1 MPLPDATWTAVSGIS
16 KNESHNVATLFNNI
30 KECWATL
37 WDSFFEMPETAIQVA
52 SGSGIDVYHEATR
65 YPYSAYIHKV
75 IERVLPFTDVIKT
88 LRGGKYPVYL
98 NYVPTHSDYVVQ
110 ATENFPTDYFWW
122 LSPKI
127 PYYESKG
134 KWFGNRLQPAST
146 HEFRPLQSSRLLT
159 SHGTVVYADEGKWQ
173 LRHGPI
179 DQSPTNGN
187 VTLVHD
193 FKRGIIEFMA
203 DADRRLPLFTATN
216 SYMLTKSERERLGG
230 SLFIF
235 DMVHFSDGVGLK
247 SGERF
252 LCADQYGQI
261 GLFRNECLKWERFEL
276 DASKNLASSGIF

>member
-1 MPLPDATWTAVSGIS
+1 MKRPA
-16 KNESHNVATLFNNI
+16 
-30 KECWATL
+30 
-37 WDSFFEMPETAIQVA
+37 
-52 SGSGIDVYHEATR
+52 

-98 NYVPTHSDYVVQ
+98 NYIPPSEYVVQ

-159 SHGTVVYADEGKWQ
+159 SHGTVVYTQTRANGNS
-173 LRHGPI
+173 GTT
-179 DQSPTNGN
+179 DQQVPTNGN

-193 FKRGIIEFMA
+193 SKRGIIEFIA
-203 DADRRLPLFTATN
+203 NADRRFAALTATN
-216 SYMLTKSERERLGG
+216 SYMLTKSKGATRGVTIYFRYGC
-230 SLFIF
+230 F
-235 DMVHFSDGVGLK
+235 FSDGVGLK

-261 GLFRNECLKWERFEL
+261 GLLAER
-276 DASKNLASSGIF
+276 S